1 MEYVLIIHE
10 VQDYEAWKKVFDDA
24 TSIRKE
30 AGEQS
35 YQVLKYE
42 NNANKIVHFSKW
54 ISIAQ
59 AKAFFESP
67 KLVEI
72 RKQAG
77 VKAPEFIYLEL
88 LEEGV
93 LDPSLPPLV
102 LVNQL
107 ASTEAVVWSPQA
119 NPESVQALSDLLRQP
134 SSGGEA
140 SRIEYKRDP

>member
-10 VQDYEAWKKVFDDA
+10 VQDYEAWKKIFDDA
-24 TSIRKE
+24 ASIRKE

-35 YQVLKYE
+35 YQVLKYD

-54 ISIAQ
+54 VSMAK

-77 VKAPEFIYLEL
+77 VKAPEFIYLEQ

-93 LDPSLPPLV
+93 L
-102 LVNQL
+102 
-107 ASTEAVVWSPQA
+107 
-119 NPESVQALSDLLRQP
+119 
-134 SSGGEA
+134 
-140 SRIEYKRDP
+140 